1 MEKIYLSNYIVMN
14 MDKSANGVGE
24 GRKVLIVGG
33 VAGGASCAARL
44 RRLDEQAAITI
55 FERGEFVSFAN
66 CGLPYHVGDVIPNE
80 DSLVLASPRLF
91 LDRFRIDV
99 RTGHEVVS
107 IDRAA
112 KSVLVRRRDTGEEFS
127 EVYDYL
133 VLSPGAVPLQ
143 PPIPGLDLPG
153 VFTVR
158 TIPDTRVIRGWIEA
172 REAKRAVVAGGGF
185 IGLEMAENLRH
196 RGMEVTILELA
207 PQVMPPMDPEMVRP
221 LERHIE
227 QHGIRLVLGDA
238 VQSVERQSDGSLV
251 VASKSGLRLGAD
263 LVISALGVRP
273 EVTLAREA
281 GLEIGGR
288 GGIRVDEQMRTSD
301 PAIFAVGD
309 AVEVRD
315 IVTGQEMLLALAGP
329 ANRQGRIAADVICG
343 RKSRFRG
350 VQGTAACGMFGMA
363 AAATGASEK
372 WLRRAGM
379 EDFAT
384 VHLHPKNH
392 VAYFPGAEMIHLK
405 LVFRKSD
412 GRILGA
418 QAVGMSDVPR
428 KIDTVAAMI
437 QLGGTVYDL
446 AEAELCYAPQ
456 YGAAK
461 DALNFAGMIAVN
473 LLQGDVQMADWSGSE
488 VSEVYLLDVRDP
500 AEFASGHVAGAVNIP
515 LNEMRERV
523 GEIPAGREIG
533 VYCGV
538 GQRGYYAARILEQ
551 HGRSVVN
558 FSGGWLT
565 YQDTTPR

>member
-1 MEKIYLSNYIVMN
+1 MNNSAIQNLSL
-14 MDKSANGVGE
+14 STSEAFST

-44 RRLDEQAAITI
+44 RRLDEQARII
-55 FERGEFVSFAN
+55 VFERGEFVSFAN
-66 CGLPYHVGDVIPNE
+66 CGLPYHVGDVIAE
-80 DSLVLASPRLF
+80 ESSLVLANPEVF
-91 LDRFRIDV
+91 LERFRIEV
-99 RTGHEVVS
+99 RTRNEVLS
-107 IDRAA
+107 IDRSARR
-112 KSVLVRRRDTGEEFS
+112 VLVREVESGREYEES
-127 EVYDYL
+127 YDSL

-158 TIPDTRVIRGWIEA
+158 TIPDTRVIRAWIESRSA
-172 REAKRAVVAGGGF
+172 RKAVVAGGGF

-196 RGMEVTILELA
+196 RGMEVSILELS
-207 PQVMPPMDPEMVRP
+207 PQIMPPMDAEMVRP

-227 QHGIRLVLGDA
+227 KHGIQLVLGDA
-238 VQSVERQSDGSLV
+238 VSSVEQSSDGSLV
-251 VASKSGLRLGAD
+251 VVAKSGLRLEAD

-273 EVTLAREA
+273 EITLAKNA
-281 GLEIGGR
+281 GLEIGER
-288 GGIRVDEQMRTSD
+288 GGIRTDDQTRTSD
-301 PAIFAVGD
+301 PDIYAVGD

-315 IVTGQEMLLALAGP
+315 IITGNQMLLALAGP

-343 RKSRFRG
+343 RDSRFRG

-372 WLRRAGM
+372 WLRRFGI

-392 VAYFPGAEMIHLK
+392 VAYYPGAEMIHLK
-405 LVFRKSD
+405 IVFRKSD
-412 GRILGA
+412 GLILGA
-418 QAVGMSDVPR
+418 QAVGMEDVPR
-428 KIDTVAAMI
+428 KIDTIAAMI

-446 AEAELCYAPQ
+446 EEAELCYAPQ

-461 DALNFAGMIAVN
+461 DALNFAGMIAAN
-473 LLQGDVQMADWSGSE
+473 MLRGDVHMRDWSDGFDDGI
-488 VSEVYLLDVRDP
+488 LLVDVRDP
-500 AEFASGHVAGAVNIP
+500 HEFAAGHVKGSINLP
-515 LNEMRERV
+515 LNEIRSKV
-523 GEIPAGREIG
+523 AEIPQNRKIG

-538 GQRGYYAARILEQ
+538 GQRGYYAARLLEQ
-551 HGRSVVN
+551 HGYDVVN

-565 YQDTTPR
+565 YQDARRD